1 MIEQIFLNVI
11 ESISASR
18 CWLMPI
24 ILVCLLVMLVD
35 EIKSVF
41 IEMSANMKGESDDKK
56 TNRRHSA

>member
-24 ILVCLLVMLVD
+24 ILICLLVLLVN
-35 EIKSVF
+35 EIRSVF
-41 IEMSANMKGESDDKK
+41 TDMSADMKGESDGKE
-56 TNRRHSA
+56 